1 MTGGDSHGTGT
12 DRGAATAATCDG
24 SSECAAVLH
33 LHGCYSDDGTNCDH
47 PSEHSDAAKIDEGRV
62 GGMPTRTLGDDPTQP
77 NPGSSPGRPSSA
89 ASMTREPGWAVIHS
103 YTGNVVAEY
112 DTRQEAED
120 AVEWFRKTWPSG
132 PSVEFCRAS

>member
-1 MTGGDSHGTGT
+1 VTGGDSHGTGT
-12 DRGAATAATCDG
+12 DRGAAT
-24 SSECAAVLH
+24 
-33 LHGCYSDDGTNCDH
+33 
-47 PSEHSDAAKIDEGRV
+47 
-62 GGMPTRTLGDDPTQP
+62 
-77 NPGSSPGRPSSA
+77 A